1 MILSEEYAIFV
12 KVNMRFM
19 PIEISVIICTYNRD
33 KFIYRTL
40 EHIAC
45 NGFPTDSYEIILIDN
60 NSTDQTAAECQRFS
74 DRFPDLNFHYF
85 TETQQ
90 GLSFARN
97 RGIREAQGDILL
109 FLDDDAFMQKDYLL
123 RLSGYLRNY
132 PDAAAFGGKITP
144 LYESGKIPEWM
155 SKWTYSWVSAI
166 NKGTNVCLF
175 EGNSYPIGANMGF
188 RRASIPP
195 EGFNT
200 ALGRNKGNLM
210 GGEEKDIFNRMKARN
225 ARIYYFPD
233 TEVLHVIPEKRTTRE
248 YIKQMALG
256 IGKSERIRTLSVSL
270 FAFYKRLF
278 AEAIKWGASCL
289 LYIHYLLSFTPSKGF
304 ILIYFRWHVT
314 RGLFIPK

>member
-1 MILSEEYAIFV
+1 MILSGEYAIFV
-12 KVNMRFM
+12 KVNMQFM

-40 EHIAC
+40 EHIAG
-45 NGFPTDSYEIILIDN
+45 NDFPTDNYEIILIDN
-60 NSTDQTAAECQRFS
+60 NSTDRTAAECQRFS
-74 DRFPDLNFHYF
+74 DCFPDVNFHCF

-97 RGIREAQGDILL
+97 RGIKEAQGDILL
-109 FLDDDAFMQKDYLL
+109 FIDDDAFMQKSYLYSL
-123 RLSGYLRNY
+123 NNYLKQY
-132 PDAAAFGGKITP
+132 PDAVAFGGRITP
-144 LYESGKIPEWM
+144 FYESGKIPEWM

-166 NKGTNVCLF
+166 DKGTNVCLF

-188 RRASIPP
+188 RRESIPP

-210 GGEEKDIFNRMKARN
+210 GGEEKDIFNRMKALN
-225 ARIYYFPD
+225 ARIYYFPNI
-233 TEVLHVIPEKRTTRE
+233 EVLHVIPEKRTTRE

-256 IGKSERIRTLSVSL
+256 IGKSERIRTLNIS
-270 FAFYKRLF
+270 FFFFYKRLF
-278 AEAIKWGASCL
+278 AEIMKWSASCL
-289 LYIHYLLSFTPSKGF
+289 LYIYYLLLFTPSKGF

-314 RGLFIPK
+314 RGLFMPK

>member
-1 MILSEEYAIFV
+1 
-12 KVNMRFM
+12 M

-45 NGFPTDSYEIILIDN
+45 NGFPADSYEIILIDN
-60 NSTDQTAAECQRFS
+60 NSTDQTATECRRFS
-74 DRFPDLNFHYF
+74 DHFPEVNFHYF
-85 TETQQ
+85 IETQQ

-97 RGIREAQGDILL
+97 RGIQEAQGDILL
-109 FLDDDAFMQKDYLL
+109 FLDDDAFMQKDYLH
-123 RLSGYLRNY
+123 RLSGYLKSY
-132 PDAAAFGGKITP
+132 PDAVAFGGKITP
-144 LYESGKIPEWM
+144 LYESGKVPEWM

-188 RRASIPP
+188 RRASIPQ

-233 TEVLHVIPEKRTTRE
+233 IEVLHVIPEKRTTRE
-248 YIKQMALG
+248 YIKQMAWG
-256 IGKSERIRTLSVSL
+256 IGKSERLRTLKISR
-270 FAFYKRLF
+270 FAYMKRLG
-278 AEAIKWGASCL
+278 AESIKWCASLL
-289 LYIHYLLSFTPSKGF
+289 LYVGYSLRGTVRKGKILL
-304 ILIYFRWHVT
+304 YFRWFVSK
-314 RGLFIPK
+314 GLISTK